1 MYLEKLRLFNFKSY
15 EALTLQLAPGINC
28 FTGLNGVGK
37 TNLLEAAYFLC
48 LCKSH
53 LGLQDK
59 QLLRHGADFFRLEGV
74 FVENERRVKVAAVL
88 PVGGRKSF
96 SRDDAPIAK
105 LAEHIGSFPAVMA
118 APSDIS
124 LITESAE
131 ERRRLMDATLS
142 QIAPEYLF
150 ELSRY
155 NALLRQRNALLKQF
169 GEQRFQDMPLL
180 DALDAQLTGPVRII
194 STYRQQWI
202 DDITPMAA
210 DYYAEIS
217 GRREQIE
224 LSYSPA
230 CEVSRF
236 EAMLRETRSR
246 DLILQRTSVG
256 PHRDDVSMLMG
267 GQAARFFASQGQA
280 KSFLLAIRLAQYES
294 IRKRTGKTPIL
305 LLDDIFD
312 KLDER
317 RMEALMRLIKIRDM
331 GQVLITDTQTSRMEA
346 ILGRIT
352 TDYRLFKLPFDN
364 QTA

>member
-15 EALTLQLAPGINC
+15 EALTLHLDAGINC

-37 TNLLEAAYFLC
+37 TNLLDAAYFLC

-59 QLLRHGADFFRLEGV
+59 QLLRHGADFFRVEGV
-74 FVENERRVKVAAVL
+74 FAEGVRRVKIAATL
-88 PVGGRKSF
+88 QAGGRKAF
-96 SRDDAPIAK
+96 LRDDAPISK
-105 LAEHIGSFPAVMA
+105 LAEHIGAFPAVMA
-118 APSDIS
+118 APSDTS

-155 NALLRQRNALLKQF
+155 NALIKQRNALLRQF
-169 GEQRFQDMPLL
+169 GEQGRQDTQLL
-180 DALDAQLTGPVRII
+180 DALDVQLPGPARVIAA
-194 STYRQQWI
+194 YRQQWVA
-202 DDITPMAA
+202 DMLPMAA

-217 GRREQIE
+217 GRREYIE
-224 LSYSPA
+224 LCYSPS
-230 CEVSRF
+230 CEASRF
-236 EAMLRETRSR
+236 EEILEETRPR
-246 DLILQRTSVG
+246 DLALQRTSVG
-256 PHRDDVSMLMG
+256 PHRDDIIMLMD
-267 GQAARFFASQGQA
+267 GQAARFFASQGQT

-317 RMEALMRLIKIRDM
+317 RMEALIQLIKSRNM
-331 GQVLITDTQTSRMEA
+331 GQVLLTDTQTSRVEA
-346 ILGRIT
+346 ILDRIT
-352 TDYRLFKLPFDN
+352 TEYRLFKLPFTN
-364 QTA
+364 ESA